1 MLNSAHQG
9 ESLHL
14 GHGDHL
20 CKGYYFCMSRPSWPS
35 WRTPPRWQRRCRW
48 GRRPRTIPGPMRNSR
63 LSREI
68 TVFWQQKK
76 IFQSDPPGSP
86 AAVLTPSETAAEEQ
100 TSHTLQRWFPLWGGW
115 YDAENRGEKLEQPPE
130 IEENIQDAIK
140 EDNEVFGIAHKDVVF
155 SHMSFHLRQAS
166 VKLIRSKMNCSLI
179 LSSRM

>member
-86 AAVLTPSETAAEEQ
+86 PAVVTSTETAAVEQ
-100 TSHTLQRWFPLWGGW
+100 AFPTLQRWFPTPSELPRL
-115 YDAENRGEKLEQPPE
+115 YKTLNVLHLVCTTSHLYNTSFVQNLD
-130 IEENIQDAIK
+130 IQ
-140 EDNEVFGIAHKDVVF
+140 
-155 SHMSFHLRQAS
+155 HLICT
-166 VKLIRSKMNCSLI
+166 KLIFTTPLLYNTLDTQHSDIQHLNLQF
-179 LSSRM
+179 

>member
-100 TSHTLQRWFPLWGGW
+100 TSSALQLWFPLWGGW
-115 YDAENRGEKLEQPPE
+115 YDADRTVNASFIVL
-130 IEENIQDAIK
+130 
-140 EDNEVFGIAHKDVVF
+140 F
-155 SHMSFHLRQAS
+155 SFKGS
-166 VKLIRSKMNCSLI
+166 I
-179 LSSRM
+179 LSFFH